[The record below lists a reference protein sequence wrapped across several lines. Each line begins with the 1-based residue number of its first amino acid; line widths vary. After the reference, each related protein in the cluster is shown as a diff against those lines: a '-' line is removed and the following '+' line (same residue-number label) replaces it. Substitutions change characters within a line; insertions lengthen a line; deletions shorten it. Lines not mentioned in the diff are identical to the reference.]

1 MSVAKPPTTR
11 PEKPPIMKRKIK
23 DRAYNMGGF
32 RSIEPLYM
40 VPTQL
45 KTFTALGMA
54 TIKVKSEKDQ
64 IATRLIPEVNM

>member
-1 MSVAKPPTTR
+1 
-11 PEKPPIMKRKIK
+11 MKRKIK
-23 DRAYNMGGF
+23 DRAYNMGGL

-40 VPTQL
+40 VPIQL

-64 IATRLIPEVNM
+64 IATRLIPEVNI

>member
-1 MSVAKPPTTR
+1 
-11 PEKPPIMKRKIK
+11 
-23 DRAYNMGGF
+23 MGGL

-45 KTFTALGMA
+45 KTLTALGIA
-54 TIKVKSEKDQ
+54 TMNVKSEKDQ